1 MATLK
6 SIRKSI
12 LSVKNTQKITK
23 AMKMVAAAKLRR
35 AQNALMGARPHSEF
49 LSASLKRLL
58 AAAEITEHPLMNGP
72 DKPKKAH
79 VLVLSSDRG
88 LCGGFNGNLLRFVD
102 HWTSHEGKTYEEI
115 QLSTLGRKGRD
126 YYKAKKIELDSAEVW
141 PETTFDFA
149 KASEMVAL
157 WQQRFEAGEFDAF
170 YLAFNSFKSAIAQVP
185 TLHQVFPLSLTD
197 SQASDEDNAH
207 QGGESVA
214 WEGKPEDLV
223 EQLITRRITTLF
235 YLAVLESQAS
245 ELGARMS
252 AMDNATNNAN
262 EMLGSLTLQYNRARQ
277 AAITTELMDIVN
289 GAEALG

>member
-6 SIRKSI
+6 TIRKRI
-12 LSVKNTQKITK
+12 LSVRNTQKITK

-35 AQNALMGARPHSEF
+35 AQQALMGARPHGEF
-49 LSASLKRLL
+49 LAESLNRLL
-58 AAAEITEHPLMNGP
+58 SAKEDFKHPLITEVEN
-72 DKPKKAH
+72 PKKAH

-102 HWTSHEGKTYEEI
+102 RWVSHGGKAFEEI

-126 YYKAKKIELDSAEVW
+126 YYKAKKVELDSAESW
-141 PETTFDFA
+141 PETVFDFA
-149 KASEMVAL
+149 KAQEMMAL

-170 YLAFNSFKSAIAQVP
+170 FLAFNSFKSAISQVP
-185 TLHQVFPLSLTD
+185 TLHQVFPLKIENPSEEL
-197 SQASDEDNAH
+197 ASP
-207 QGGESVA
+207 VA
-214 WEGKPEDLV
+214 WEGDPQKLLAELV
-223 EQLITRRITTLF
+223 QRRIAALF

-262 EMLGSLTLQYNRARQ
+262 DMIGSLTLQYNRARQ